1 MRFATI
7 RGAARTAVAL
17 AALAL
22 VRPALAASGHV
33 VDPDGKPVSGARACL
48 LVAGAEGL
56 CAVTDEAGFYGL
68 PDSSVPWVRITAKGF
83 LVRQVSAV
91 DQEAPIALA
100 RAAAILVRLVDRAT
114 GAAIPK
120 GKIFVIDSS
129 GRKRGP
135 LPANAAG
142 VHVSSLEPGEFVVQA
157 QAPGHADTRS
167 DTVRLQG
174 GEDREIVLKLDA
186 SGS

>member
-1 MRFATI
+1 MRC
-7 RGAARTAVAL
+7 V
-17 AALAL
+17 ALAL
-22 VRPALAASGHV
+22 VALASVVPAVAASGHV
-33 VDPDGKPVSGARACL
+33 VDSDGKPVPGARVCL
-48 LVAGAEGL
+48 LVGGAEGL

-83 LVRQVSAV
+83 LVKQVSAV
-91 DQEAPIALA
+91 DQEAPVPLD
-100 RAAAILVRLVDRAT
+100 RAAAILVKLVDRAT

-135 LPANAAG
+135 LPSNAAG
-142 VHVSSLEPGEFVVQA
+142 VHVSSLVPGEFVVQA
-157 QAPGHADTRS
+157 QAPGHADARS
-167 DTVRLQG
+167 ETIRLQG